1 MSEQKKQVLVIGN
14 GMAGF
19 RFCEK
24 LLEYDAH
31 HQYRIT
37 VLGEEPIPAYDR
49 VSLSTLFSGKSDT
62 DLILAEDRWYSY
74 YKVTLKL
81 GTRAQSINRAEKTV
95 TATDGTVY
103 AYDYLV
109 IATGARPH
117 IPAIE
122 GTELDGVRVYRT
134 PADVKGI
141 LQASRTAT
149 GAVIIGGGLLGL
161 EAAEACRE
169 LGLETT
175 VIEREAFLLACQ
187 LDEMAGEI
195 LDKKIEEL
203 GIHLRLNTQV
213 KSIEGRVKVDRVRLE
228 DGTAIPADLV
238 IIATGILPNDELGR
252 DARLE
257 LGSRGGIAVQ
267 NTVQTSDPAI
277 FAIGECASFNNV
289 LFGLIAPG
297 YAMAEVAAAQ
307 LGEINKT
314 FETSV
319 PASKLK
325 LLDLQ
330 VASIGETHYSLD
342 EVDFVYEMDRSIG
355 VYKKLLISKDWKK
368 LIGAVL
374 VGEISEFE
382 LIRKTLENGGDLPP
396 TPHDLL
402 APVGEPFNAE
412 IDMADDDVVCFC
424 NYVTK
429 GDICKAIDR
438 DHLKTPEEVMS
449 ATYAASSCGSCR
461 ETVIAVTNQ
470 YVEHG
475 I

>member
-31 HQYRIT
+31 HKYSIT

-49 VSLSTLFSGKSDT
+49 LSLSTVFSGKSET
-62 DLILAEDRWYSY
+62 DLILAESRWYSY
-74 YKVTLKL
+74 YKIDLKL
-81 GTRAQSINRAEKTV
+81 GTRAASINRAEKTV
-95 TATDGTVY
+95 TAADGTLY
-103 AYDYLV
+103 SYDHLV

-117 IPAIE
+117 VPNIG
-122 GTELDGVRVYRT
+122 GTELAGVHVYRT
-134 PADVKGI
+134 PEDVKTI
-141 LQASRTAT
+141 RQESRSAAS
-149 GAVIIGGGLLGL
+149 AVIIGGGLLGL

-175 VIEREAFLLACQ
+175 VIEREAFLMACQ
-187 LDEMAGEI
+187 LDEIAGGI
-195 LDKKIEEL
+195 LDQKIEDL

-213 KSIEGRVKVDRVRLE
+213 SAIGGTTKVDHVQLK
-228 DGTAIPADLV
+228 DGTSIPADLV
-238 IIATGILPNDELGR
+238 IIATGIVPNDELGR
-252 DARLE
+252 EAGLE
-257 LGSRGGIAVQ
+257 TGSRGGIAIN
-267 NTVQTSDPAI
+267 NTVQTSDPSI
-277 FAIGECASFNNV
+277 FAIGECVSFNNT
-289 LFGLIAPG
+289 LFGLVAPG
-297 YAMAEVAAAQ
+297 YAMAEVAAAR
-307 LGEINKT
+307 LGDINKT
-314 FETSV
+314 FEISV

-342 EVDFVYEMDRSIG
+342 DVDFVYEMDRSIG

-382 LIRKTLENGGDLPP
+382 LIRKTLANGGDLPP

-402 APVGEPFNAE
+402 APVGEPFNTQ
-412 IDMADDDVVCFC
+412 IDMEDDDVVCFC

-438 DHLKTPEEVMS
+438 DHLKTPEEVMG
-449 ATYAASSCGSCR
+449 ATFAASSCGGCR

-475 I
+475 V